1 MVRCLK
7 GKVDESGYMIF
18 GAGNEIHII
27 TPHDKNAT
35 AFTQSSAPRMM
46 VHQSCLHYTSYQ
58 ALSKRVGSRSKGT
71 KCQKL

>member
-46 VHQSCLHYTSYQ
+46 FTNHASITPPI
-58 ALSKRVGSRSKGT
+58 RR
-71 KCQKL
+71 CQKG